1 MITLADAEYPV
12 PMSEIQLKKR
22 SRKASFTRRPHRT
35 LLRLLYSSGLRM
47 GETLSP
53 PPADIKKDKGLIYI
67 QGGKG
72 SKDRRVPPS
81 SRLWTELRKFYKVHQ
96 LRQYLFE
103 GQQGGRYRYGDLN
116 IKGKTMAHDLPNG
129 NAIGVKHA

>member
-81 SRLWTELRKFYKVHQ
+81 SQYLTELRKFYKGHQ
-96 LRQYLFE
+96 PGQYFFE
-103 GQQGGRYRYGDLN
+103 GQNRLGN
-116 IKGKTMAHDLPNG
+116 MKIKGKNMAHNLPNG
-129 NAIGVKHA
+129 NVIGVKYGNII